1 MYTLGQAAKA
11 TGKGKTTISNA
22 IKKGRISAKKND
34 IGEWSIDPAEL
45 HRIYPPVQ
53 ENSSKSVPTGRG
65 DTPIELIELRVKVEG
80 LEQQLKREREQ
91 SEHWREQSEHW
102 RGQAE
107 RVTHLLTHQTAS
119 PKKKTVLNRIFG
131 INQARRGE

>member
-53 ENSSKSVPTGRG
+53 GDSSKSVPTERG

-91 SEHWREQSEHW
+91 SEHWREQ
-102 RGQAE
+102 AE
-107 RVTHLLTHQTAS
+107 RVTRLLTHQTEA

-131 INQARRGE
+131 IS